1 MDSALATVALPLA
14 LGIIMFGLGLDLTLA
29 DFRRVGRHPKAVLV
43 ALFCQL
49 VILPLGCFG
58 IVIALDLPWE
68 LAVGMMI
75 LAASP
80 GGTSANLYSHLF
92 RGDVALNVTLTA
104 INSVI
109 AVITLPIITNIA
121 LWYFA
126 PEGDEIGLQFRK
138 VVEVFAIV
146 LTPVALGMAA
156 KARWPEFSQRMDRPV
171 RIASAVILFVL
182 VAAIIVG
189 ERDNI
194 VDYLGQVGLAAAAFC
209 ALSLIVGF
217 YGPRLVGVTEKQA
230 LACSFEIGVHNGT
243 LGIYI
248 AVQILDNETMA
259 ISPAVYSV
267 IMFIFAALWGVLITR
282 GSRTADSGAE
292 PGRATS

>member
-1 MDSALATVALPLA
+1 MDSALATLALPIA
-14 LGIIMFGLGLDLTLA
+14 LGIIMYGLGLDLTVA
-29 DFRRVGRHPKAVLV
+29 DFKRVGRHPRAVLV

-49 VILPLGCFG
+49 VILPIGCFG
-58 IVIALDLPWE
+58 IVLLLDLPWE

-75 LAASP
+75 LSASP

-92 RGDVALNVTLTA
+92 RGDVALNVSLTA

-109 AVITLPIITNIA
+109 AVITMPIITNIA

-126 PEGDEIGLQFRK
+126 PEGDEVGLQFRK

-146 LTPVALGMAA
+146 LTPVALGMAT
-156 KARWPEFSQRMDRPV
+156 KARWPDFALRMDKPV

-182 VAAIIVG
+182 VFAIAFAERESIV
-189 ERDNI
+189 E
-194 VDYLGQVGLAAAAFC
+194 YLAQVGLAAAAFC
-209 ALSLIVGF
+209 AMSLIVGF
-217 YGPRLVGVTEKQA
+217 YGPRLAGVTEKQA

-243 LGIYI
+243 LAIYI
-248 AVQILDNETMA
+248 AVQVLDNERMA

-267 IMFIFAALWGVLITR
+267 IMFIFAALWGFLITR
-282 GSRTADSGAE
+282 GKRPADQPAE
-292 PGRATS
+292 

>member
-1 MDSALATVALPLA
+1 MDSALATVALPIA
-14 LGIIMFGLGLDLTLA
+14 LGIIMFGLGLDLTVN
-29 DFRRVGRHPKAVLV
+29 DFKRVGRHPKAVVV
-43 ALFCQL
+43 ALLCQL
-49 VILPLGCFG
+49 VLLPIGCFG
-58 IVIALDLPWE
+58 IVLALDLPWE

-104 INSVI
+104 INSII
-109 AVITLPIITNIA
+109 AVITLPIITNLA

-146 LTPVALGMAA
+146 LTPVILGMAA
-156 KARWPEFSQRMDRPV
+156 KARWPAFAHRMDKPV
-171 RIASAVILFVL
+171 RIASAVILLVL
-182 VAAIIVG
+182 VLAIIAA
-189 ERDNI
+189 ERDNL
-194 VDYLGQVGLAAAAFC
+194 VDYMAQVGLAAAAFC
-209 ALSLIVGF
+209 LLSLVVGF
-217 YGPRLVGVTEKQA
+217 YGPRLAGVSEKQA

-248 AVQILDNETMA
+248 AIQILNSEAMA
-259 ISPAVYSV
+259 VSPAIYSV
-267 IMFIFAALWGVLITR
+267 IMFIFAALWGVFLTR
-282 GSRTADSGAE
+282 VVKLRTQQAVE
-292 PGRATS
+292 